1 MNKIRELTRS
11 SLEITYELFIIMIP
25 TLIIV
30 KILDELGFVEILNK
44 FCAPLMFLLGLPEAM
59 PPDNQDHQSAQSD
72 VQSVEARGGEESACV
87 QVVRQAKGEGE
98 VLDHLTHQK
107 GEPQSCCHQ
116 KPVAAAAL

>member
-44 FCAPLMFLLGLPEAM
+44 FCAPLMFLLGLPAV
-59 PPDNQDHQSAQSD
+59 SYT
-72 VQSVEARGGEESACV
+72 
-87 QVVRQAKGEGE
+87 
-98 VLDHLTHQK
+98 HLRAHET
-107 GEPQSCCHQ
+107 GRNLVCR
-116 KPVAAAAL
+116 LLL